1 MVIALKIGVKNS
13 LLNLMVS
20 DFDLGIVHKI

>member
-1 MVIALKIGVKNS
+1 MGIALKIGVKNS

-20 DFDLGIVHKI
+20 DFNPGIVHKM